1 MVLVPSIIST
11 LTIVLSSATPS
22 QASALEKL
30 SNGDYQFCSQ
40 IDPNDGRDG
49 AGVCFNFVKQ
59 GDRVDGYYGYPHS
72 GTFVCVR
79 GRMEQGQI
87 AGNGL
92 LLSWPGHPGPS
103 IVPSQYKWQLDSHL
117 TLRNGYLVR
126 SIKEEHGRV
135 EWIQFDE
142 AVLNIDGFHQYSTVK
157 MRPPSQLCKWDEP

>member
-1 MVLVPSIIST
+1 MMVLIPLIIALST
-11 LTIVLSSATPS
+11 ATPS
-22 QASALEKL
+22 QPSTLEKF

-40 IDPNDGRDG
+40 IDPKDGRDG
-49 AGVCFNFVKQ
+49 AGVCFNFAKQ

-72 GTFVCVR
+72 GMFVCVR
-79 GRMEQGQI
+79 GRLEQEQFVGH
-87 AGNGL
+87 GL
-92 LLSWPGHPGPS
+92 LLSWPGHPGPP

-126 SIKEEHGRV
+126 SIKEEYGRV